1 VRRARAQAPPPVAVA
16 PLVASGLVELAVG
29 ALAGFPFALAVS
41 DPDAL
46 KRLGV
51 RAPAR
56 IRQLHLDLI
65 IMGGLV
71 AAAGTAVPDLPRR
84 AAVPLA
90 IGAWTNALSFLPLAV
105 RPEVE
110 RTALYRAG
118 VGVSFILTSAG
129 WVSVAAV
136 AVRRL
141 LQHR

>member
-1 VRRARAQAPPPVAVA
+1 MA

-110 RTALYRAG
+110 RTAFYRAG

-136 AVRRL
+136 AVRRS